1 MAESKCANCGFEYF
15 EVVKNKPQ
23 NSDAFL
29 SFVQC
34 ASCGT
39 VIGLM
44 NESNSELITKSI
56 EEQFLKIQEIAA
68 TLHHNIRVVAG
79 KLGIK

>member
-1 MAESKCANCGFEYF
+1 MAQSKCANCGFEFF

-23 NSDAFL
+23 NSDADLLFI
-29 SFVQC
+29 QC

-44 NESNSELITKSI
+44 NESNTELITKSI